1 MGLLDGDIADAIAGG
16 FDGLLLTGTLQ
27 KTTVT
32 GRDSYGDPIYTT
44 ATSAV
49 QGFLDTYSAIMIA
62 AAGIPATD
70 VRVILIAGLCDAVPA
85 ISDKVTLGG
94 TTYQIRNIA
103 RDPANATY
111 DMQCFK
117 APAS

>member
-16 FDGLLLTGTLQ
+16 LAGLLLTGTLQ

-44 ATSAV
+44 STAAV

-70 VRVILIAGLCDAVPA
+70 TRIILIAGLCDAAPA
-85 ISDKVTLGG
+85 IADKVTLGG
-94 TTYQIRNIA
+94 VTYQIRNIA

-111 DMQCFK
+111 DCQAFK

>member
-32 GRDSYGDPIYTT
+32 GRDNYGDPIYTT
-44 ATSAV
+44 STSAV

-70 VRVILIAGLCDAVPA
+70 VRVILIAGLCAAAPA